1 METSEAEGPGAGAL
15 EADEVAATGGGPSY
29 SSVVLALAYHTWADG
44 IARQMS
50 WSPDR
55 VAQQLT
61 VDPQVRWLMVANPL
75 RSHLS
80 RLRRRPLRFDAD
92 FPDHESRWLV
102 QPRRWR
108 RGDSMTHRSSV
119 AAYRRLD
126 GWLRERSMELGS
138 GDTVLVT
145 CHPVLAAVADRARW
159 ADVVYYGWDD
169 WLADP
174 RLEAGRDLMSWSYR
188 SMAERDVQVIGVTD
202 AIVER
207 IGATR
212 SAVVPNGIR
221 TSDHETP
228 VRPPSWF
235 EALEGP
241 VAFYAGSLEGRIDVD
256 ALEQLARDLPGWNV
270 VLVGQLDDPP
280 WFATLADRPNVHIRG
295 REPRPAVLAMMAAAQ
310 VCLVPHRRTPMTE
323 AMSPLKLFEYLA
335 SGAAVVASDL
345 APMRGVSDRCLMV
358 EPGAPLA
365 PAVLRAASLPP
376 ASAAEI
382 TEFRREHDWSARY
395 RQWRRAALGG

>member
-1 METSEAEGPGAGAL
+1 
-15 EADEVAATGGGPSY
+15 
-29 SSVVLALAYHTWADG
+29 VLALAYHTWADG
-44 IARQMS
+44 VARQMS

-55 VAQQLT
+55 VAQQLC
-61 VDPQVRWLMVANPL
+61 VDPQVRALTVANPL

-80 RLRRRPLRFDAD
+80 RLRRRPMPADVD
-92 FPDHESRWLV
+92 FPRDASRRLV

-108 RGDSMTHRSSV
+108 RGDSMSIRSAV
-119 AAYRRLD
+119 AAYQRLD
-126 GWLRERSMELGS
+126 DWLQRRSDEMGRH
-138 GDTVLVT
+138 DTVLVS
-145 CHPVLAAVADRARW
+145 CHPVLAAVADRDRW

-207 IGATR
+207 IGSAR
-212 SAVVPNGIR
+212 SVVVPNGIF
-221 TSDHETP
+221 TSDHEAP
-228 VRPPSWF
+228 AGPPPWF

-241 VAFYAGSLEGRIDVD
+241 VALYAGSLEGRIDVD
-256 ALEQLARDLPGWNV
+256 ALERLARDLPDWNV
-270 VLVGQLDDPP
+270 VLVGQLVDPP
-280 WFATLADRPNVHIRG
+280 WFARLAGMPNVHITG
-295 REPRPAVLAMMAAAQ
+295 REPRPAVLAMMAAAE

-345 APMRGVSDRCLMV
+345 APMRGVSDRCLRV
-358 EPGAPLA
+358 EPGTALA

-382 TEFRREHDWSARY
+382 TEFRRTNDWSARY